1 MIRKRKRAD
10 LVLPLTSF
18 GDIAFLMIIF
28 FMLASNFMKSANLE
42 LTDARGSSIEQ
53 QEPAQVTVVLDEDGV
68 LWCEGAACSPQ
79 ELPALLAARVD
90 DLRGAAV
97 HVRIHAGHPRLTFMP
112 VIEAVSEAGVKMVLT
127 GELEE

>member
-28 FMLASNFMKSANLE
+28 FMLASNFMKTANLE

-53 QEPAQVTVVLDEDGV
+53 QEPARVTVVLDGDGV
-68 LWCEGAACSPQ
+68 LWCEGAECGPR
-79 ELPALLAARVD
+79 ELPGLLAARIENLQD
-90 DLRGAAV
+90 ALV
-97 HVRIHAGHPRLTFMP
+97 HVRIHAGHPRRVFMP

>member
-28 FMLASNFMKSANLE
+28 FMLASNFMKTANME
-42 LTDARGSSIEQ
+42 LTEPRSSGLEK
-53 QEPAQVTVVLDEDGV
+53 QEPAKASVVLDEEGV
-68 LWCEGAACSPQ
+68 LWYEGAVCTSQ
-79 ELPALLAARVD
+79 ELVGLLKERAE
-90 DLRGAAV
+90 DLRGAPV
-97 HVRIHAGHPRLTFMP
+97 HVRIHAGHPRRTFMP
-112 VIEAVSEAGVKMVLT
+112 IIEAVSEAGVKMVLT